1 MPQVR
6 ARGFPWLAEDTLLTL
21 VEPPSQE
28 LSCCSCGDLVG
39 TLWGAPCQ
47 HRFCTRC
54 LEPLLGQ
61 DSRAPCP
68 IDTSEI
74 LRAQLLADNSVQ
86 AQASQL
92 RAHCPNGGC
101 MATPPLINLE
111 ASHTRQC
118 VETAPS
124 ALPSDNAPMTPE
136 VSSGAQEVSG
146 DCWMANLGC
155 SFTGMP
161 PELESHEADWELHRR
176 LVVTRL
182 AEYRRNL
189 EDIQGE
195 RDLLRNQLN
204 EANASLKNLRLD
216 LNQQRVETTARMI
229 ARDFMVQAR
238 SDKLERQLRDT
249 EQRLSRLEGT
259 ALPQTQPQQ
268 PASYLP
274 GLQQPIGGGQLY
286 PELQGSLCAAV
297 NMPSAPDAS
306 LASLASLA
314 PSVVGN
320 DQELVC
326 QDGVLNWRL
335 SDYGRAKRKERHGQH
350 RYTAGPRFYTAE
362 PGYLMQ
368 LRVHLHGLGHK
379 GKFVAVQL
387 VLHRG
392 RHDNQLP
399 WPFRH
404 RVTVTLVDQTGGGRS
419 VGYTIHDPCFPR
431 PQGDHTTP
439 YAWQEFVSLKDL
451 EEKFLFQES
460 LLFRVVVEP

>member
-6 ARGFPWLAEDTLLTL
+6 ARGFPWLAEDTLLAL
-21 VEPPSQE
+21 VEPLSGE

-39 TLWGAPCQ
+39 TLWGAPCR

-68 IDTSEI
+68 IDASEI

-92 RAHCPNGGC
+92 KAHCPNGGC
-101 MATPPLINLE
+101 MATPPLCNLE
-111 ASHTRQC
+111 EHTKQC
-118 VETAPS
+118 VEAPS
-124 ALPSDNAPMTPE
+124 TTLAPNDPPVAPQVGPGPQE
-136 VSSGAQEVSG
+136 ADGA
-146 DCWMANLGC
+146 CWMANLGC
-155 SFTGMP
+155 DFTGAP
-161 PELESHEADWELHRR
+161 PELESHEGNWELHRR
-176 LVVTRL
+176 LVVTRM

-204 EANASLKNLRLD
+204 EANAALKNLRLD
-216 LNQQRVETTARMI
+216 FNQQRVETTAR
-229 ARDFMVQAR
+229 
-238 SDKLERQLRDT
+238 SDRLERQLREM
-249 EQRLSRLEGT
+249 EQRLSRLEGMPS
-259 ALPQTQPQQ
+259 PQIQLQQ
-268 PASYLP
+268 GASYLP
-274 GLQQPIGGGQLY
+274 ALQQPIGGGQMY

-297 NMPSAPDAS
+297 NMPSAPE
-306 LASLASLA
+306 ASLASLA
-314 PSVVGN
+314 PSIVGS

-326 QDGVLNWRL
+326 PDGILNWRL

-350 RYTAGPRFYTAE
+350 RYTTSPRFYTAE

-404 RVTVTLVDQTGGGRS
+404 RLSVTLMDQTGGGRS
-419 VGYTIHDPCFPR
+419 VGYTIHDPCFLR

-439 YAWQEFVSLKDL
+439 YVWQEFVSQRDL
-451 EEKFLFQES
+451 EDQLLFQDS